1 MLILNKTVMINNVF
15 TFNGKV
21 EPVVKL
27 LIEQQ
32 GGVLV
37 FRLGIMPVVT
47 TNNWK
52 KMRGFDI
59 FVEISSCDIHK
70 LLNEKA
76 PWHLVGYAKG
86 LQ

>member
-1 MLILNKTVMINNVF
+1 MLILNKTGMINNVF

-21 EPVVKL
+21 EPVVKS

-47 TNNWK
+47 TNN
-52 KMRGFDI
+52 
-59 FVEISSCDIHK
+59 
-70 LLNEKA
+70 
-76 PWHLVGYAKG
+76 
-86 LQ
+86 

>member
-1 MLILNKTVMINNVF
+1 MLILNKTGMINTVF

-21 EPVVKL
+21 EPVVRL

-52 KMRGFDI
+52 KMRVFDI
-59 FVEISSCDIHK
+59 LIEISSCDIHK
-70 LLNEKA
+70 LLNENA

-86 LQ
+86 LH